1 MIVSLDPEIAKIFSQ
16 STAVS
21 VSKGNSAHLMK
32 FSAKRRRT
40 KQEIQ
45 DQKQQESREKIRM
58 ELKLAELEALKEK
71 WKEAQKKIE
80 VAQNVENQFNILGS
94 EGKIR
99 MMDDG
104 KMEVVDDPNERQLI
118 VDTIRK

>member
-1 MIVSLDPEIAKIFSQ
+1 MIVSLDPEIAKIFNQ

-45 DQKQQESREKIRM
+45 DQK
-58 ELKLAELEALKEK
+58 
-71 WKEAQKKIE
+71 
-80 VAQNVENQFNILGS
+80 
-94 EGKIR
+94 
-99 MMDDG
+99 
-104 KMEVVDDPNERQLI
+104 
-118 VDTIRK
+118 

>member
-1 MIVSLDPEIAKIFSQ
+1 
-16 STAVS
+16 
-21 VSKGNSAHLMK
+21 
-32 FSAKRRRT
+32 
-40 KQEIQ
+40 
-45 DQKQQESREKIRM
+45 M

-80 VAQNVENQFNILGS
+80 VAQNVENQFNMLGS

-118 VDTIRK
+118 VDTIRKQQ

>member
-1 MIVSLDPEIAKIFSQ
+1 
-16 STAVS
+16 
-21 VSKGNSAHLMK
+21 
-32 FSAKRRRT
+32 
-40 KQEIQ
+40 
-45 DQKQQESREKIRM
+45 M
-58 ELKLAELEALKEK
+58 ELKLAELEALEIK

-80 VAQNVENQFNILGS
+80 VAENVENQFNILGS